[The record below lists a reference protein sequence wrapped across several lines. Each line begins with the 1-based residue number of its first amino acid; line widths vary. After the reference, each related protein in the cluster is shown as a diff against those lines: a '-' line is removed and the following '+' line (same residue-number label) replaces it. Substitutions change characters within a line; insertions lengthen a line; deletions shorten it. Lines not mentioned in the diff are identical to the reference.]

1 MGLLKR
7 TIFRPFHMLF
17 MEPILI
23 LITIYLS
30 VVYGLLYGR
39 KSQMLLNDKN

>member
-1 MGLLKR
+1 
-7 TIFRPFHMLF
+7 MLF

-39 KSQMLLNDKN
+39 ECQMLLNDKN